1 MTRTQSLQRLLSPKS
16 IAVFGGDSAAEVIRQ
31 CRSVGFD
38 GELWAVN
45 PNRSELEG
53 IACVASVADLPGVPD
68 ASFIAAPPE
77 STLEIVSELS
87 TRGAPGA
94 ICFAAGFAETGA
106 QEGAA
111 LQQRLRD
118 AAGDMAVLGPNCHGY
133 VNYLD
138 GVALWP
144 DQHGGQRVESGAA
157 LISQSGNIAINLT
170 MQQRQ
175 IDFSYVISV
184 GNSVVLGLHDYI
196 DALLADSRVRVI
208 ALHIEGI
215 VDIAAFSEAA
225 IRALRKGVPIVALKT
240 GRSSRGAEIAMSHT
254 ASLAGSDK
262 LYSALFQRLGIAR
275 CDTIGQFLETIKF
288 LSIVGSLPEATVASM
303 SCSGGDASLAA
314 DFGEHLQLDFPALSD
329 ASAENLK
336 ALLGPNVNVSNPLDY
351 HLYIWGNYEQ
361 LRQCFHE
368 VLSNQFGCTL
378 LVLDYPPGDG
388 DEAANWEVS
397 ERALIRAIADTG
409 GRAVVVSSLPETLPD
424 YVRER
429 LKASGIAP
437 MQGIEDCLF
446 AVKAAALIGVSE
458 RNADNIS
465 AVMPPETVTGTAAAL
480 DEPSSKQAL
489 AEFGLSIPT
498 GKTCTPAETVEA
510 ANDVGYPVVLKAVSS
525 ELAHKT
531 EMGAVAVNLCDDTA
545 VQEATQR
552 MRGHDQF
559 LVESMAQPV
568 VCELIVG
575 VTRDPTFGLTLT
587 MGAGGV
593 LVELVNDSVSLLLPV
608 QREEIHAA
616 IQTLNVYKLIG
627 GYRGKAAGDIDS
639 IVDAVEAIVRYA
651 IANRQCLLELD
662 VNPLCVLPDGAV
674 AVDAFILTS
683 IRPSNA

>member
-1 MTRTQSLQRLLSPKS
+1 
-16 IAVFGGDSAAEVIRQ
+16 
-31 CRSVGFD
+31 
-38 GELWAVN
+38 
-45 PNRSELEG
+45 
-53 IACVASVADLPGVPD
+53 
-68 ASFIAAPPE
+68 
-77 STLEIVSELS
+77 
-87 TRGAPGA
+87 
-94 ICFAAGFAETGA
+94 
-106 QEGAA
+106 

-118 AAGDMAVLGPNCHGY
+118 AAGDMAILGPNCHGY

-157 LISQSGNIAINLT
+157 LISQSGNFAINLT

-208 ALHIEGI
+208 ALHVEGI
-215 VDIAAFSEAA
+215 IDIAAFSEAA
-225 IRALRKGVPIVALKT
+225 IGALRKGVPIVALKT

-262 LYSALFQRLGIAR
+262 LYSALFRRLGIAR
-275 CDTIGQFLETIKF
+275 CDTVGQFLETIKF
-288 LSIVGSLPEATVASM
+288 LSIVGPLPEATVASM

-314 DFGEHLQLDFPALSD
+314 DFGEHLQLDFPKLSD
-329 ASAENLK
+329 ESAKNLK

-351 HLYIWGNYEQ
+351 HLYIWANYEQ
-361 LRQCFHE
+361 LRECFHE

-378 LVLDYPPGDG
+378 LILDYPPGDG
-388 DEAANWEVS
+388 DEAANWEIS
-397 ERALIRAIADTG
+397 ERALITAIADTG
-409 GRAVVVSSLPETLPD
+409 ARAVVVSSLPETLPD

-429 LKASGIAP
+429 LKTSGIAP

-458 RNADNIS
+458 RNVDNIS
-465 AVMPPETVTGTAAAL
+465 AVMPPEAVTGTAAAL

-498 GKTCTPAETVEA
+498 AKTCTATETIAA
-510 ANDVGYPVVLKAVSS
+510 ANEIGYPVVLKAVSS
-525 ELAHKT
+525 QLAHKT

-545 VQEATQR
+545 LQKATEK

-559 LVESMAQPV
+559 LVESMAETV

-587 MGAGGV
+587 IGAGGI

-616 IQTLNVYKLIG
+616 IQSLNVHKLIK
-627 GYRGKAAGDIDS
+627 GYRGKAAGDIES
-639 IVDAVEAIVRYA
+639 VVDAIEAIARYA
-651 IANRQCLLELD
+651 IANKASLLELD

-674 AVDAFILTS
+674 AVDAFIRTS
-683 IRPSNA
+683 K